1 MKKPLLLPFTFLLV
15 ASLSSASG
23 ASAQPYVG
31 GSILVDIV
39 HASGPVDDTP
49 GSGEAIGGGLRIGV
63 ALRDQWGIDLEFARS
78 GDVEWQP
85 DVRILTE
92 VTRSLPG
99 VFDVLPNTVI
109 FPSPQLSS
117 EAQLS
122 TLSTMLWW
130 RQEVNDR
137 FDLVYLGGAAFTR
150 TATESRASYILAASP
165 GLLPLPFP
173 QFFEQKSIGY
183 DTGVVVGIDG
193 GIAMTEHLR
202 LVPGF
207 RLISVRSRWI
217 LRPTAGLQWKF

>member
-1 MKKPLLLPFTFLLV
+1 MKKPLLLPFAFFLV
-15 ASLSSASG
+15 AGLSSATRV
-23 ASAQPYVG
+23 SAQPYVG

-63 ALRDQWGIDLEFARS
+63 ALRNQWGIDLEFARS
-78 GDVEWQP
+78 GEVEWQP

-99 VFDVLPNTVI
+99 VFGVLPTTAI

-122 TLSTMLWW
+122 TLTTMLWW

-150 TATESRASYILAASP
+150 TATESHVSYILPASAGP
-165 GLLPLPFP
+165 FPLPFP

-193 GIAMTEHLR
+193 GIAMTDHLR

-207 RLISVRSRWI
+207 RLISVGSRWI
-217 LRPTAGLQWKF
+217 LRPSAGLQWKF

>member
-1 MKKPLLLPFTFLLV
+1 MKKSLLPFAIFL
-15 ASLSSASG
+15 AAGLSFATG

-39 HASGPVDDTP
+39 RASGPVDDTP

-63 ALRDQWGIDLEFARS
+63 ALRNQWGIDLEFIRS
-78 GDVEWQP
+78 GEVEWQP
-85 DVRILTE
+85 DVRILAD

-99 VFDVLPNTVI
+99 VFGVPPNISI
-109 FPSPQLSS
+109 FPSPQFSS
-117 EAQLS
+117 ETQLS
-122 TLSTMLWW
+122 TLTTTLWW

-137 FDLVYLGGAAFTR
+137 FDLVYFGGAAFTR
-150 TATESRASYILAASP
+150 TATDSNVSYILPASA

-173 QFFEQKSIGY
+173 QFFEQESIGY

-193 GIAMTEHLR
+193 SIAMTDHLR

-207 RLISVRSRWI
+207 RLISVASRWI
-217 LRPTAGLQWKF
+217 LRPSAGLQWKF

>member
-1 MKKPLLLPFTFLLV
+1 MKKRLLPFAFVLV
-15 ASLSSASG
+15 AGFSLATG

-63 ALRDQWGIDLEFARS
+63 ALRNQWGIDLEFARS
-78 GDVEWQP
+78 GEVEWQP
-85 DVRILTE
+85 DVRILAE
-92 VTRSLPG
+92 VTRSLPS
-99 VFDVLPNTVI
+99 TAI
-109 FPSPQLSS
+109 FPSPQFSS

-122 TLSTMLWW
+122 TLTTMLWW

-150 TATESRASYILAASP
+150 TATESNVSYILPASA
-165 GLLPLPFP
+165 GLLPRPLPP
-173 QFFEQKSIGY
+173 FFEQESIAY
-183 DTGVVVGIDG
+183 DTGVAVGLDG
-193 GIAMTEHLR
+193 SIAMTDHLR

-207 RLISVRSRWI
+207 RLISVSSRWI
-217 LRPTAGLQWKF
+217 LRPSAGLQWKF

>member
-1 MKKPLLLPFTFLLV
+1 MKKPLLLPFAFFLV
-15 ASLSSASG
+15 AGLSSATR

-63 ALRDQWGIDLEFARS
+63 ALRNQWGIDLEFVRS
-78 GDVEWQP
+78 GEVEWQP
-85 DVRILTE
+85 DVRILAE
-92 VTRSLPG
+92 LTRSLPG
-99 VFDVLPNTVI
+99 VFGVLPNTVI

-122 TLSTMLWW
+122 TLTTMLWW

-137 FDLVYLGGAAFTR
+137 FDLVYLAGAAFTR
-150 TATESRASYILAASP
+150 TATKSHVSYILPASDR
-165 GLLPLPFP
+165 LVPLPFP
-173 QFFEQKSIGY
+173 QFFEQESIGY

-193 GIAMTEHLR
+193 GIAMTDHLR

-207 RLISVRSRWI
+207 RLISVASRWI
-217 LRPTAGLQWKF
+217 LRPSAGLQWKF